1 MTREEHKN
9 LLEKARDETQEAL
22 SVLAKPNDGVHKAL
36 NFLRITGF
44 NYCVSTT
51 SPKPRVPVCV
61 ECARLQDFF
70 PDEKIHSG
78 QSDFDPPKYK
88 PAPDVYLKA
97 AEAEGIPVSSCI
109 AIEDSVSGIGS
120 AANADIALIVGYV
133 GGSHVAK
140 ELETNQAESL
150 LMGSKSD
157 NGRGAD
163 VVIRDMEDL
172 PTVCNYFLDLKLDA
186 PDRFERRE
194 YDFSSIVGLLRDR
207 CWISEKHGGGGYAPA
222 TPEAPN
228 PR

>member
-1 MTREEHKN
+1 M
-9 LLEKARDETQEAL
+9 
-22 SVLAKPNDGVHKAL
+22 LAKPNDGVHKAL
-36 NFLRITGF
+36 NFLQITGF

-120 AANADIALIVGYV
+120 AANADIALIVQYV
-133 GGSHVAK
+133 GGSPSPRNSRRTRRNRCSRR
-140 ELETNQAESL
+140 LRSPTTAEARTS
-150 LMGSKSD
+150 
-157 NGRGAD
+157 
-163 VVIRDMEDL
+163 
-172 PTVCNYFLDLKLDA
+172 
-186 PDRFERRE
+186 
-194 YDFSSIVGLLRDR
+194 
-207 CWISEKHGGGGYAPA
+207 
-222 TPEAPN
+222 
-228 PR
+228 